1 MTISKK
7 IAGVVT
13 FSLLLV
19 AGAMAGETNKGK
31 LHVAEDVTIGGKQ
44 LAAGDYQ
51 LEWTGSGSSVEL
63 SISSGKETVAKVAAQ
78 ILPLK
83 VAVNR
88 NAYATDSAAGTK
100 TLTDIYLSGKKY
112 ELSIGEVSVA
122 APATAA
128 KSQGNN

>member
-7 IAGVVT
+7 FAGVLT

-19 AGAMAGETNKGK
+19 AGAVAGETNKGK
-31 LHVAEDVTIGGKQ
+31 LHVAEDVTIAGKQ

-51 LEWTGSGSSVEL
+51 LEWTGTGSAVEL
-63 SISSGKETVAKVAAQ
+63 SISNGKETVAKVPAQ

-88 NAYATDSAAGTK
+88 NAYAIDSAAGTK

-112 ELSIGEVSVA
+112 ELSIGEVSA
-122 APATAA
+122 TAPATAA
-128 KSQGNN
+128 KAQGNN